1 MRIEWPPMPERPG
14 PYADPQPF
22 SRISFVTGDV
32 TSNGS
37 SILLRVHTEEGGDID
52 LALPTQ
58 DLQHLVTLLL
68 ILGGK
73 AALNGRFAANSET
86 FWPKPLPLH
95 GVSLGVD
102 GGDAVLTLEVGA
114 SVLSFSVS
122 KHSMAEIGQTIFD
135 LTSPGAPG

>member
-1 MRIEWPPMPERPG
+1 MPQRPG
-14 PYADPQPF
+14 PYADPRPF

-32 TSNGS
+32 TANGG

-52 LALPTQ
+52 LALPTR
-58 DLQHLVTLLL
+58 DLHHLVTLLL

-86 FWPKPLPLH
+86 FRPKPLPLH

-102 GGDAVLTLEVGA
+102 GGDAVLTLEAGA
-114 SVLSFSVS
+114 SVLSFSLS
-122 KHSMAEIGQTIFD
+122 KRSMAEMGQTIFD

>member
-1 MRIEWPPMPERPG
+1 MRIEWPPAPQQPG
-14 PYADPQPF
+14 PCADRRHF

-32 TSNGS
+32 AGDGS
-37 SILLRVHTEEGGDID
+37 EILLRVHTERDGDID

-102 GGDAVLTLEVGA
+102 GGSAVLTVEVGA
-114 SVLSFSVS
+114 SVLSFSLS
-122 KHSMAEIGQTIFD
+122 KHSMAEIGETIFD
-135 LTSPGAPG
+135 LTKSGPD